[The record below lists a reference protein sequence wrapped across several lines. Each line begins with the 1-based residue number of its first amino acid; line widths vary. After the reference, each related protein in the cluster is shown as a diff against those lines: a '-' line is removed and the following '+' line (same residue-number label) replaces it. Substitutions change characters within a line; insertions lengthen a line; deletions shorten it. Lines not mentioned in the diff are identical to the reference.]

1 MRTVVLALLLVPAIA
16 SAEDVSTETGAPS
29 FTIGGYVQP
38 QARVRQDDDVAQF
51 DENGF
56 RFRRARLTL
65 GAERTT
71 GTVTYQVELESELT
85 PELQLLDA
93 YIAATSCL
101 PSDGAWRIALGQIK
115 APVSRQTLLSDSRL
129 SFVEKAELAGLAPD
143 RQLGALGTI
152 TVPNFPMVAISAGVF
167 NGEGRNQVQNVDQR
181 FLYAGRIE
189 VRPSGRDVKLSESAH
204 DGDFTAIGVSAAR
217 NRTGTGTSVETAL
230 TLGADAAFAMQGV
243 SGSLEYVQ
251 VEHAFSMGSVLP
263 AYRANGLAAQLAY
276 LAFDKLEVGV
286 RFEEI
291 DRNDTIPIVG
301 VGDANQSLRYL
312 TGVLTWYQAKH
323 DLKLQLQ
330 ASHIQEIEDLDQN
343 LNDATYANDT
353 ILLQAQYRMESR

>member
-1 MRTVVLALLLVPAIA
+1 VRTAVVALLLLPAVA
-16 SAEDVSTETGAPS
+16 SAEDVAESTTEPT

-38 QARVRQDDDVAQF
+38 QARIRQDDDVAQF

-65 GAERTT
+65 GAQRTM
-71 GTVTYQVELESELT
+71 GPITYEVELESELT
-85 PELQLLDA
+85 PEFQLLDA
-93 YIAATSCL
+93 YVTATASL
-101 PSDGAWRIALGQIK
+101 PFDGTWRIALGQIK

-129 SFVEKAELAGLAPD
+129 SFVEKAELSNLAPD
-143 RQLGALGTI
+143 RQPGALGSI
-152 TVPNFPMVAISAGVF
+152 ALPHLPMVAISAGVF

-189 VRPSGRDVKLSESAH
+189 ARPIGRDVKLSESVH
-204 DGDFTAIGVSAAR
+204 DGDYVAVGISAAR
-217 NRTGTGTSVETAL
+217 NTTGTGTSRETAL
-230 TLGADAAFAMQGV
+230 SLGADVAFAMEGA
-243 SGSLEYVQ
+243 SGSVEYLQ
-251 VEHAFSMGSVLP
+251 VEHTFSMGSVLP
-263 AYRANGLAAQLAY
+263 EYRANGFAAQAAY
-276 LAFDKLEVGV
+276 LLFGKLEVGA

-291 DRNDTIPIVG
+291 DRNDTIPIVA
-301 VGDANQSLRYL
+301 VGDANQSLRYF
-312 TGVLTWYQAKH
+312 TGALTWYQAEH
-323 DLKLQLQ
+323 DLKVQLQ